1 LTLDEDV
8 RVLPANAPQ
17 FSGMPGQLVVPDQ
30 MILELKYRQH
40 VPAIFKRLVEEF
52 GLEPQRASKY
62 RLGMTALGDT
72 RFALA
77 ATGAAS
83 HA

>member
-1 LTLDEDV
+1 
-8 RVLPANAPQ
+8 VLPATAPQ
-17 FSGMPGQLVVPDQ
+17 FSGTDGQLVIPGQ

-52 GLEPQRASKY
+52 GLEPERASKY
-62 RLGMTALGDT
+62 RLGMTALGET
-72 RFALA
+72 RFALKA